1 MVARMAQLT
10 GPAERAFLDKLLQVA
25 GRRGPRCLADADV
38 VFRAQSALEAVD
50 ALAEHAGNHFFLT
63 VIERAAVLF
72 IELCL
77 GDVEIN
83 APDRV
88 ALRFQNSFCEINEPV
103 RDDGILVI
111 ALQRVVISLARA
123 LDRVRERDQS
133 RLAEVLRERF
143 FSKGAPDTPVAVLKR
158 MNADKVKM
166 RDAGA
171 RQRRQC
177 VRARALGRVFI
188 EPFHEAVHFRFH
200 L

>member
-10 GPAERAFLDKLLQVA
+10 GPAERAFLNKLLQVA

-38 VFRAQSALEAVD
+38 VFRAQAALEAVD
-50 ALAEHAGNHFFLT
+50 TLAEHAGNHFFLT

-103 RDDGILVI
+103 RDDGILVV
-111 ALQRVVISLARA
+111 ALQRVVISPCARA
-123 LDRVRERDQS
+123 RSCRRARS
-133 RLAEVLRERF
+133 KSGWPRF
-143 FSKGAPDTPVAVLKR
+143 CASDFSARARPIRPLPSSKG
-158 MNADKVKM
+158 
-166 RDAGA
+166 
-171 RQRRQC
+171 
-177 VRARALGRVFI
+177 
-188 EPFHEAVHFRFH
+188 
-200 L
+200 